1 MKEIETNKQA
11 WALLAK
17 DHYLHFKE
25 AFANGI
31 YSVNRHI
38 AAELGDIKGKKI
50 LHLQCNTG
58 ADSIWLAQAGAD
70 VTGVDLVPENIFF
83 ARQLAAELNVN
94 NIRFIESD
102 IMTLRENHHEQ
113 YDIIFTSE
121 GAVIWLPDLTQW
133 AQTIDHLLRRDGFFY
148 LFDAHPFYLMFD
160 EAAFA
165 NGSLQVKYPYFNR
178 SADLEHSIGGYAA
191 EPRPADNYSW
201 MYSIGGIVSALAEAG
216 LTICWLHEFDGYME
230 SQGFLKQAD
239 DGLFYNEFTKGR
251 LPMMFS
257 IKAVSQKAGTAKMI
271 DDLLSSQDDIARQME
286 KMRAQGKTNTVKF
299 KELLAKKLTNN
310 HVLILLEYYGLK

>member
-1 MKEIETNKQA
+1 MKEIEANKQA

-17 DHYLHFKE
+17 DHYVHFKE
-25 AFANGI
+25 TLANGS
-31 YSVNRHI
+31 YAVNRHI
-38 AAELGDIKGKKI
+38 AAELGEIKGKKI

-70 VTGVDLVPENIFF
+70 VTGVDLVPENIFY
-83 ARQLAAELNVN
+83 ARQLAAELNV

-121 GAVIWLPDLTQW
+121 GAVIWLPDLKQW
-133 AQTIDHLLRRDGFFY
+133 AQTIEHLLCRDGFFY

-160 EAAFA
+160 ETAFA
-165 NGSLQVKYPYFNR
+165 DGELQVKYPYFNR
-178 SADLEHSIGGYAA
+178 TAELEHSIGGYAA
-191 EPRPADNYSW
+191 EPRPAENYSW
-201 MYSIGGIVSALAEAG
+201 MYSIGGIVSALADAG
-216 LTICWLHEFDGYME
+216 LKISWMHEFDGYME
-230 SQGFLKQAD
+230 SLGCLKQAD
-239 DGLFYNEFTKGR
+239 DGLFYNDFTKDR

-257 IKAVSQKAGTAKMI
+257 LKAVSEKAITVKMI
-271 DDLLSSQDDIARQME
+271 DDLLASQDDIGRQME
-286 KMRAQGKTNTVKF
+286 KLRAQCKTNTVKF

-310 HVLILLEYYGLK
+310 HVLILMEYYGLK